1 MIKLYYPKF
10 WQSKNIIAYL
20 LLPFGYIYLLL
31 GVIRKFF
38 VKPIKFKARTIC
50 IGNATVGG
58 TGKTQM
64 VIKLAQELTKRN
76 INFIILSKG
85 YGGKNSHYS
94 LVTKTS
100 SPYDVGDEALELC
113 EYGATFSVPQIIYA
127 PEIIAKYKPDLV
139 LVDDGMQNPNFIK
152 DFVIMTIDGSR
163 GFGNG
168 LPIPAGPMRC
178 RFEDIKA
185 DAMVVVKSSSSSLR
199 SKSRGPKD
207 NIMGL
212 TTEIPEAHFVRL
224 RMTLAD
230 STFQATIKPVRSP
243 AKLKYYAF
251 AGIGNPEK
259 FFNTLRGARVN
270 LLETRS
276 FPDHHHYT
284 KSEILDL
291 IEEGKSKGLKLI
303 TTRKD
308 YVKIRHIFYEHK
320 IDFMDFAAEMVMGP
334 EKSMVTP
341 ELQIEYLEIELEVDG
356 MERLVEKCVGYARA
370 L

>member
-10 WQSKNIIAYL
+10 WQSKNILAFL
-20 LLPFGYIYLLL
+20 LLPFGYIYLFL
-31 GVIRKFF
+31 GVMRKLIA
-38 VKPIKFKARTIC
+38 KPIKFKAHTIC
-50 IGNATVGG
+50 VGNATVGG

-64 VIKLAQELTKRN
+64 IIKLAQELTKRN
-76 INFIILSKG
+76 INFIILCKG

-113 EYGATFSVPQIIYA
+113 EYGTTFAVPKIAYA

-152 DFVIMTIDGSR
+152 DFVIMTVDASR

-185 DAMVVVKSSSSSLR
+185 DAMVMIGDKSSLR
-199 SKSRGPKD
+199 GAVGDVAISS
-207 NIMGL
+207 I
-212 TTEIPEAHFVRL
+212 FY
-224 RMTLAD
+224 
-230 STFQATIKPVRSP
+230 ATIKPVHAP

-259 FFNTLRGARVN
+259 FFNTLRKAGGSIV
-270 LLETRS
+270 ETRR
-276 FPDHHHYT
+276 FPDHYDYT
-284 KSEILDL
+284 KDEILDL
-291 IEEGKSKGLKLI
+291 IEEAKSKGLRLI

-308 YVKIRHIFYEHK
+308 YVKIRYIFYENK
-320 IDFMDFAAEMVMGP
+320 LDLTDLAAEMVMGP
-334 EKSMVTP
+334 EKSAVTP
-341 ELQIEYLEIELEVDG
+341 ELHVEYLEIDLEVDG
-356 MERLVEKCVGYARA
+356 IERLVEKCVG
-370 L
+370 